1 MARDFGV
8 FFIDDPPAKKYGHN
22 NVSSLKL
29 NNLHNVPL
37 ENRAKFQKQMYE
49 QQMISSSIHQ
59 FTGANRGLYL
69 PGHATLA
76 RRFGTGLA
84 GCVAEAANGVEVDFH
99 GSGNPVISCLVRGW
113 RGKKTKNR
121 V

>member
-1 MARDFGV
+1 M
-8 FFIDDPPAKKYGHN
+8 
-22 NVSSLKL
+22 
-29 NNLHNVPL
+29 PL
-37 ENRAKFQKQMYE
+37 ENRPTFQKQIYE
-49 QQMISSSIHQ
+49 QQIISSSIHY
-59 FTGANRGLYL
+59 RGFYL

-113 RGKKTKNR
+113 RGKKLKTECEVLEDFIAR
-121 V
+121 SVADPC